1 MTTDH
6 GGLGSCAEDGG
17 QEEAILILGEVID
30 QYILIGGQRP
40 RRIEHIDLASLPSR
54 PAGARLVGF

>member
-1 MTTDH
+1 
-6 GGLGSCAEDGG
+6 LGSCAEDGG

-40 RRIEHIDLASLPSR
+40 RRIEHIAFASLPSL
-54 PAGARLVGF
+54 PVGARLVGF